1 MASKKH
7 RKNRKIIPY
16 RQPRNDIGKLIFG
29 VIFLYLLINIFIYM
43 GHEKIQFYEVAEG
56 GIVNDRPYT
65 GLILREEQVYNADNS
80 GYINYYLREG
90 KRASVGSRVYSL
102 DETGRLD
109 SLLKEHGVENQTLSD
124 ENLADLKKQLSSFV
138 TSRSD
143 EDFGA
148 IYDARYTLEAAVMEY
163 SSFSA
168 LDQLDQIARESGIVF
183 EQVVSPQSGVVS
195 YGFDS
200 YESLKPEEVE
210 TASFDRSAYTKTFHK
225 SGDLIESGT
234 PAYKIATSENWSVVF
249 PLTEEDR
256 ALYGDKS
263 SLEVEFKDH
272 SIETTASFS
281 IFTGKDGSVFGKLD
295 FNKYMAQFIT
305 DRFVNFEIR
314 QDQAKGLK
322 IPVSA
327 VTEKNFYQIPRDF
340 VTQGGDSTDSGV
352 NKEIYDANG
361 TTAVFTPIEIGFD
374 DEEFYY
380 IAVQEDGPLKAGDYI
395 VKPDSQERFQ
405 VGSTRALK
413 GVFNINKGY
422 TVFKEIEILDSN
434 SEYYTIK
441 KGASYGLSVYD
452 HIVLDASLVTEGQ
465 ILYQ

>member
-1 MASKKH
+1 MPIDPSME
-7 RKNRKIIPY
+7 PML
-16 RQPRNDIGKLIFG
+16 DT
-29 VIFLYLLINIFIYM
+29 FIY
-43 GHEKIQFYEVAEG
+43 
-56 GIVNDRPYT
+56 
-65 GLILREEQVYNADNS
+65 
-80 GYINYYLREG
+80 
-90 KRASVGSRVYSL
+90 
-102 DETGRLD
+102 ETT
-109 SLLKEHGVENQTLSD
+109 TL
-124 ENLADLKKQLSSFV
+124 
-138 TSRSD
+138 
-143 EDFGA
+143 
-148 IYDARYTLEAAVMEY
+148 
-163 SSFSA
+163 